1 MTKLAKKFKTW
12 PLFALFTLTL
22 SSCGTTNTSQL
33 EQPLSGSICETQAA
47 LVNPNRNGRGSGI
60 GGTGVRVAQNGNHG
74 GGEGGEGG
82 IGGTGI
88 VAGASKSA
96 FGSGGVGGTGIV
108 GVITGFASICVNGV
122 EVNYDATTPVWENGK
137 PSAISQLA
145 VGQVVS
151 VTAVNNGQQLMAR
164 GIGVIQAVV
173 GPISTVNPATGELR
187 VMGQKINAAQI
198 NLSQLKVGDWVR
210 LSGQSLATGEVVASY
225 IEAMPMQANMQAQVR
240 GIAQNAQGKTVMVG
254 DTRVNLST
262 AAPSATFINGDE
274 LWISGI
280 WNGRLLQAKEIAI
293 NPTVEG
299 LGRVEKIVFEG
310 FIHSSN
316 SRNLSLGSQT
326 LVLSDHTQIVGGS
339 SRELVVNRRVRVSGH
354 LGSDQ
359 RIAVD
364 RVEFTRP
371 ARSQRSGK
379 STSSNDDNSRK
390 RDDSKSGKS
399 SDDDSSSGSNSGSGS
414 SGSGSSGSGSGGSN
428 SGSSGSGSSGS
439 GSSGSSSGSGSSGS
453 GSSGSGSGSTSSSSG
468 KGSSGSGK
476 SSSK

>member
-1 MTKLAKKFKTW
+1 MTKLAKKIKTW
-12 PLFALFTLTL
+12 PLLTLFSLAL
-22 SSCGTTNTSQL
+22 SSCGTTNTQPF
-33 EQPLSGSICETQAA
+33 EQQLSGSVCETQAA
-47 LVNPNRNGRGSGI
+47 PLNPNAKSSATDGI
-60 GGTGVRVAQNGNHG
+60 GGTGIRIAKNGNNG
-74 GGEGGEGG
+74 GGEGG
-82 IGGTGI
+82 IGGTGV
-88 VAGASKSA
+88 VAGVNKPV
-96 FGSGGVGGTGIV
+96 FGTGGVGGTGIV

-122 EVNYDATTPVWENGK
+122 EVNYDTTTPVWENGK

-187 VMGQKINAAQI
+187 VMGQKINTAQI

-210 LSGQSLATGEVVASY
+210 LSGHSLATGEVIASH
-225 IEAMPMQANMQAQVR
+225 IQAMPMQANMQAQVR

-254 DTRVNLST
+254 DTRVDLS
-262 AAPSATFINGDE
+262 AATPSATFMNGDE

-293 NPTVEG
+293 SPTVQG

-316 SRNLSLGSQT
+316 SHNLSLGSQA
-326 LVLSDHTQIVGGS
+326 LVLSDRTQIVGGS

-379 STSSNDDNSRK
+379 STSSNDDSSSSK
-390 RDDSKSGKS
+390 DDSKSGKS
-399 SDDDSSSGSNSGSGS
+399 SDDGTSSGSNSGSGISGS
-414 SGSGSSGSGSGGSN
+414 SGSGSSGSN
-428 SGSSGSGSSGS
+428 SGSSGS

-453 GSSGSGSGSTSSSSG
+453 GSSGSGSTSGSSG

-476 SSSK
+476 SSGK